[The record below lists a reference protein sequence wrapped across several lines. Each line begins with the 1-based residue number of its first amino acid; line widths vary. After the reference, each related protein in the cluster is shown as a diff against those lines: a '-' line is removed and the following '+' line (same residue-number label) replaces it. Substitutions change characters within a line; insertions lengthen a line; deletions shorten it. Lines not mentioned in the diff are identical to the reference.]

1 MGKHYANKDVVAMLA
16 LKSDYNN
23 LNETLSDYLYLADV
37 DDTFIVNNYMDIL
50 VSEAHSTLEGL
61 SIEQV
66 KEYFD
71 IKQRAICA
79 LAHEKEEEKSSTP

>member
-1 MGKHYANKDVVAMLA
+1 MLA